1 MHFGTAH
8 IFLDPSLAIVVICCK
23 YYFLQ
28 EAKYD
33 APKYFRALVKKNLV
47 DQMVLPAINVKDEV
61 MVVPWKGSKVIV
73 TDVARSLGPSFGRE
87 GGNLH

>member
-1 MHFGTAH
+1 M
-8 IFLDPSLAIVVICCK
+8 
-23 YYFLQ
+23 LQ
-28 EAKYD
+28 IILPPRSQVYD

-73 TDVARSLGPSFGRE
+73 TDVARSLVPSFGRE